1 MAERGFCGTV
11 MELDASSGSL
21 RQAVRSIEAVVKSC
35 GYWPPVVVCHSL
47 STFAAQ
53 KYLESFSLSG
63 LVLVNP
69 FPPHPEATFL
79 SRYMSVVGDDD
90 TNSDDGA
97 AAVARAQR
105 VFQLPAGLS
114 LSGRTSK
121 NAFPLQLLREM
132 QADPTSR
139 VRLESGELVS

>member
-1 MAERGFCGTV
+1 
-11 MELDASSGSL
+11 
-21 RQAVRSIEAVVKSC
+21 
-35 GYWPPVVVCHSL
+35 
-47 STFAAQ
+47 
-53 KYLESFSLSG
+53 
-63 LVLVNP
+63 
-69 FPPHPEATFL
+69 
-79 SRYMSVVGDDD
+79 MSVVGDDD

-139 VRLESGELVS
+139 VRLESGELVSCPGLAMYCGVCKCVSLQAWCLCCWSTLPGTGF